1 MSRYTSSFT
10 IGEAEAYR
18 SGLLDA
24 ADACDRELFGKAA
37 SMLRMMATINRASET
52 HLEPVLKPAEPVS
65 WVERYIAGVK
75 ARKDGR
81 AAYKAR
87 TVLANFSN
95 EDDFIKASDKDVLL
109 LPNCGE
115 VILKLLREVQHDV

>member
-24 ADACDRELFGKAA
+24 ADACDRELFGQAA
-37 SMLRMMATINRASET
+37 AMLRMMVTINRASET
-52 HLEPVLKPAEPVS
+52 YPETALKPAEPVL
-65 WVERYIAGVK
+65 WIERYVAEVK

-87 TVLANFSN
+87 IVLAHFST
-95 EDDFIKASDKDVLL
+95 EDEFVNASDSYVLS

-115 VILKLLREVQHDV
+115 VILGLLRDIQHG